1 MASKKAAGAA
11 AAIAAAV
18 ALAAPITEHFEGLRT
33 RPYRDPVG
41 IVSVC
46 YGETAVPMREYGA
59 AECSAML
66 KARATRDFAP
76 LVLAAVPGLAGKPH
90 AFAASID
97 FAYNVGTFNNTSM
110 ARAFRAGQWAKGC
123 DAFRLYRFARRGGDL
138 VELPG
143 LVRRREAERALCM
156 KDAA

>member
-1 MASKKAAGAA
+1 MGAG

-18 ALAAPITEHFEGLRT
+18 ALAAPLSMKWEGLRT
-33 RPYRDPVG
+33 NPYRDPVG
-41 IVSVC
+41 IATVC
-46 YGETAVPMREYGA
+46 YGETAVPMREYNKD
-59 AECSAML
+59 ECSAML
-66 KARATRDFAP
+66 KVRQTRSFAP
-76 LVLAAVPGLAGKPH
+76 IVLSAAPSLSQHPH

-97 FAYNVGTFNNTSM
+97 FAYNVGSFRDTSM

-123 DAFRLYRFARRGGDL
+123 DAFMLYRFTHRDGKL

-143 LVRRREAERALCM
+143 LAKRRMEEKALCM